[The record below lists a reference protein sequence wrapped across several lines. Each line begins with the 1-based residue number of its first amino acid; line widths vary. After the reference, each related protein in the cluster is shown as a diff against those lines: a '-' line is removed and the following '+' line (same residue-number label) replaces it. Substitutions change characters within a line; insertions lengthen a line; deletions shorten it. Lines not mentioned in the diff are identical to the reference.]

1 MSDLVERLRAVAEAL
16 KNDRPYAAGV
26 AADAIAEVERL
37 TEQVRRNDLQAR
49 LAIRRQ
55 SLAEAEVARLTRE
68 RDEAVAVLR
77 LHHIMAVERGEIGLP
92 DGDGGWIAINDGA
105 EYCDSTLYNRTVQV
119 IDQHP
124 VFRPMPRGGWQHSQG
139 WWENW
144 LLETRMRRKVEAK
157 LTTLTA
163 RTREVLAPFAAAR
176 VPYDFA
182 ADDEPVS
189 LPIPG
194 GAYRAANTLFNE
206 LKDTSNGQ

>member
-1 MSDLVERLRAVAEAL
+1 MSDLVERLNDNADLDAAEGADPTVVALEREA
-16 KNDRPYAAGV
+16 AAEIARLRTV
-26 AADAIAEVERL
+26 EADNARLRSEVE
-37 TEQVRRNDLQAR
+37 
-49 LAIRRQ
+49 
-55 SLAEAEVARLTRE
+55 RLTRE

-124 VFRPMPRGGWQHSQG
+124 VFRPMPRGGWQQSQG

-144 LLETRMRRKVEAK
+144 LLETRMRRKAEAE

-163 RTREVLAPFAAAR
+163 RTREVLAPFAEWFPEEALRR
-176 VPYDFA
+176 VPPDQRLMTTGLEARHF
-182 ADDEPVS
+182 
-189 LPIPG
+189 
-194 GAYRAANTLFNE
+194 RAANTLFNE
-206 LKDTSNGQ
+206 LKEKDNG

>member
-1 MSDLVERLRAVAEAL
+1 
-16 KNDRPYAAGV
+16 
-26 AADAIAEVERL
+26 
-37 TEQVRRNDLQAR
+37 
-49 LAIRRQ
+49 
-55 SLAEAEVARLTRE
+55 
-68 RDEAVAVLR
+68 
-77 LHHIMAVERGEIGLP
+77 MAVERGEIGLP

-176 VPYDFA
+176 SAVRFR
-182 ADDEPVS
+182 S
-189 LPIPG
+189 
-194 GAYRAANTLFNE
+194 RR
-206 LKDTSNGQ
+206 